1 MPSSTKSP
9 PKPPV
14 PDEIARALDAWLGG
28 HGGMHNISTNTFQFS
43 SFAIGLSMAC
53 ALVVVVGF
61 IVMAIE
67 FNRQDKEIDRLG
79 NQLRDN
85 QAWVGVYGN
94 KISTLEARME
104 TSK

>member
-43 SFAIGLSMAC
+43 SFAIGISVAC
-53 ALVVVVGF
+53 ALVTLIGF

-67 FNRQDKEIDRLG
+67 FNRQDGDIRD
-79 NQLRDN
+79 LR
-85 QAWVGVYGN
+85 AWRDVHQRD
-94 KISTLEARME
+94 ISVPQNDVKSLEK
-104 TSK
+104 TP